1 MHIFPSPWDQ
11 SVDLCQEVWFI
22 SLCSTSASYQSIS
35 DYKCKHGTKYLAT
48 TVMQLRIQLFS
59 FSCHFNIK
67 KYLHLVNTCGFQK
80 KRHGQNE
87 SRDDLFIWFHFDTHK
102 LIRLALAMLEEKQ
115 KGRSLQEWKWKD
127 TSMAFGFKGMLFIT
141 SSLFH
146 THNSLFERKMA
157 KLMQTE
163 FNHSTMLT
171 AVKTNI
177 YIRKYSYCS
186 PSTFYSNTI
195 LYSPNACFIVVLSE
209 VYHKSWWKAVCV
221 CLRWM
226 ITHSGF
232 EYSAILNSPS
242 WLR

>member
-1 MHIFPSPWDQ
+1 
-11 SVDLCQEVWFI
+11 
-22 SLCSTSASYQSIS
+22 
-35 DYKCKHGTKYLAT
+35 
-48 TVMQLRIQLFS
+48 MQLRIQLFS
-59 FSCHFNIK
+59 FSCHFDIK

-87 SRDDLFIWFHFDTHK
+87 SRDAFFIWFHFDTHK

-157 KLMQTE
+157 RLMQTE
-163 FNHSTMLT
+163 FSHSTTLT

-177 YIRKYSYCS
+177 YIKNLVIVHHRYFTLIRFYIHPMPVLLWCWAKYI
-186 PSTFYSNTI
+186 TKVDEK
-195 LYSPNACFIVVLSE
+195 LY
-209 VYHKSWWKAVCV
+209 VCV
-221 CLRWM
+221 WGEWSP
-226 ITHSGF
+226 IPV
-232 EYSAILNSPS
+232 LNIQLFSIVHHGYTKS
-242 WLR
+242 RFATVA